1 MLQNSAKLT
10 FFLFVFGLFSCVK
23 DEFITDSSV
32 KLKFSRDTVNFDTMF
47 YSIGSTTFRLKVFN
61 PYEKKVK
68 ISSISLLKK
77 ENSIFR
83 VNINGLSQTEVFDIE
98 LDAKDSLY
106 IFVEVT
112 VPVEKTSFLEED
124 ALIFEVNKNR
134 QEVPLMVFGQD
145 AHFIKTKKINNLQWN
160 NEKPYLICDSL
171 IIEKNQVLRISEG
184 AKIYFQKHCCLV
196 VFGKIIIEGTRE
208 NPVVFQGGRLEKM
221 YTDVPGQWDGI
232 FFKNG
237 SKDNFFKHVEV
248 KNAIIGLDFEKNTS
262 AEIANSVIQHNG
274 VASIWADSSE
284 IRVYNSVLADCGKYV
299 ISLSGNGKYEFF
311 HCTIA
316 NDWYYGMRRTP
327 NVKIDGKNCSVF
339 FGNSIIYGEDFV
351 TSEISFDK
359 EANLMLNYCLLKT
372 DSVIPQGKSVS
383 LMTKVSPKFVD
394 IAKYN
399 FQLDSLS
406 PAMNKGNIELLQ
418 KHSFLEFDIN
428 GNSRQLDEG
437 PDLGAY
443 EKFFKN

>member
-145 AHFIKTKKINNLQWN
+145 AHFIKTKKI
-160 NEKPYLICDSL
+160 K
-171 IIEKNQVLRISEG
+171 LRME
-184 AKIYFQKHCCLV
+184 
-196 VFGKIIIEGTRE
+196 
-208 NPVVFQGGRLEKM
+208 
-221 YTDVPGQWDGI
+221 
-232 FFKNG
+232 
-237 SKDNFFKHVEV
+237 
-248 KNAIIGLDFEKNTS
+248 
-262 AEIANSVIQHNG
+262 
-274 VASIWADSSE
+274 
-284 IRVYNSVLADCGKYV
+284 
-299 ISLSGNGKYEFF
+299 
-311 HCTIA
+311 
-316 NDWYYGMRRTP
+316 
-327 NVKIDGKNCSVF
+327 
-339 FGNSIIYGEDFV
+339 
-351 TSEISFDK
+351 
-359 EANLMLNYCLLKT
+359 
-372 DSVIPQGKSVS
+372 
-383 LMTKVSPKFVD
+383 
-394 IAKYN
+394 
-399 FQLDSLS
+399 
-406 PAMNKGNIELLQ
+406 
-418 KHSFLEFDIN
+418 
-428 GNSRQLDEG
+428 
-437 PDLGAY
+437 
-443 EKFFKN
+443 